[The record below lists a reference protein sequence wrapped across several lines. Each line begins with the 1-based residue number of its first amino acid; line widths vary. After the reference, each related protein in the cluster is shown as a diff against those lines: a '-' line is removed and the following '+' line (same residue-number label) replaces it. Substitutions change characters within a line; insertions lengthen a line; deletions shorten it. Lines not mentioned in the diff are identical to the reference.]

1 MKTKRISSLLFA
13 CAMLLCITTSC
24 DDDFVDYDVLGTITG
39 TVIDLDTHEPIQS
52 ATVTLSPS
60 GMNTFTG
67 SDGYFEFLDLNARQ
81 YTVTVQKTGYV
92 TNRKTVTTVAGGNV
106 NISLTLQK
114 NQ

>member
-1 MKTKRISSLLFA
+1 MKTKRISLLLFA

-24 DDDFVDYDVLGTITG
+24 DDDFVDYNVLGSISG
-39 TVIDLDTHEPIQS
+39 TVIDVDTHDPVQS
-52 ATVTLSPS
+52 AIVTLSPS
-60 GMNTFTG
+60 GLNTYTG
-67 SDGYFEFLDLNARQ
+67 LDGYFEFLDPNVRQ

-92 TNRKTVTTVAGGNV
+92 TNRKTVTTNAGGNV